1 MYTITTWSNTGFDS
15 INIPSSPSV
24 LDSMS
29 SVDFPALDLLQNDG
43 LSYVSIR
50 GTWDNV
56 KNIDYIKIGDIYYA
70 VVSAPVMTSYDVARL
85 SILPDYITSSGGI
98 SALHYTD
105 GMVERAIF
113 DRDEWGYFPE
123 SDSYLA
129 PALPLQLK
137 MGQFVGGGFS
147 SVTTVCEST
156 IDLKALA
163 DCFDASGKFTGKGI
177 TFNDSV
183 SGQKVTIPY
192 TEGVKNFSLY
202 TSLNRNVL
210 SPGTKLYDSG
220 NASVKKALGALRAI
234 GAESA
239 IVSQTAYPKDLI
251 EVTANSYGEVTAV
264 AAKTLDEKTTG
275 LPFIYDPS
283 IPMCLCYSNYC
294 KYGIMTSSG
303 SKMEAPPL
311 MLAPANGA
319 GSAAVNIR
327 CDPRPDGKP
336 YFRFSEISGDSSDY
350 GFWLGAVDGS
360 RWASVPLIWS
370 EPSGSYQSQIS
381 YDLSAASSA
390 AENDFQRQAYILRQ
404 GNSMLNA
411 VGSMLTAA
419 TDRNFGGMVTAA
431 AQGVVSHYANALS
444 EENRNNQRELQR
456 RKELYDYQ
464 ISQNIVTPSIQC
476 PFNAS
481 MIRDY
486 YGNGAFTY
494 RYQYH
499 PWDSAR
505 LTKIIKRFGNKKT
518 QALKQN
524 IIYVGKDGFGYLKAR
539 GVQVS
544 DHMPRFWKDGI
555 SDQFNAGVRYW
566 DKKPIET

>member
-15 INIPSSPSV
+15 INIPSSPAI

-43 LSYVSIR
+43 LSSVSIR

-56 KNIDYIKIGDIYYA
+56 KNIDYLKIGNIYYA

-113 DRDEWGYFPE
+113 ENDEWGYFPE
-123 SDSYLA
+123 NDSYLA

-163 DCFDASGKFTGKGI
+163 DCFDASGKFNGKGI
-177 TFNDSV
+177 TFHDVAS
-183 SGQKVTIPY
+183 SQQVTIPY

-220 NASVKKALGALRAI
+220 NAKVKKALGALRAI

-251 EVTANSYGEVTAV
+251 DVTANSDGEVTAV
-264 AAKTLDEKTTG
+264 AAKALDEKTTG
-275 LPFIYDPS
+275 LPFIYDSS

-319 GSAAVNIR
+319 GSASVTVH

-370 EPSGSYQSQIS
+370 EPSNSYQSQIS
-381 YDLSAASSA
+381 YDLSAASSSL
-390 AENDFQRQAYILRQ
+390 ENYYQQQSYFIKQ
-404 GNSMLNA
+404 GTNLANS
-411 VGSMLTAA
+411 VGSMI
-419 TDRNFGGMVTAA
+419 DYGMKGNLPGMAIAGV
-431 AQGVVSHYANALS
+431 QGALNNYANALA
-444 EENRNNQRELQR
+444 EENRGNQRDVQR
-456 RKELYDYQ
+456 QKELYDYQ

-494 RYQYH
+494 RYEYH
-499 PWDSAR
+499 PWDKAR
-505 LTKIIKRFGNKKT
+505 LTKIIHRFGNKKT

-524 IIYVGKDGFGYLKAR
+524 IIYVGKDGYGYLKAR

-544 DHMPRFWKDGI
+544 NHMPRFWKDGI
-555 SDQFNAGVRYW
+555 AEQFNAGVRYW

>member
-15 INIPSSPSV
+15 INIPSSPAV
-24 LDSMS
+24 LESMA

-43 LSYVSIR
+43 LSSVSIR
-50 GTWDNV
+50 GTWENV
-56 KNIDYIKIGDIYYA
+56 KNIDYIKIGNIYYA

-85 SILPDYITSSGGI
+85 SILPDYITSSGGV

-137 MGQFVGGGFS
+137 MGQFVGGGVS
-147 SVTTVCEST
+147 SVNTVCEST

-163 DCFDASGKFTGKGI
+163 DCFDASGKFNGKGI
-177 TFNDSV
+177 TFHDVAS
-183 SGQKVTIPY
+183 SQQVTIPY

-220 NASVKKALGALRAI
+220 NAKVKKALGALRAI

-239 IVSQTAYPKDLI
+239 IVSQTAYPTDLI
-251 EVTANSYGEVTAV
+251 EVTANSDGEVTAV

-275 LPFIYDPS
+275 LPFIYDS
-283 IPMCLCYSNYC
+283 NIPMCLCYSNYC

-381 YDLSAASSA
+381 YDLSAASSSL
-390 AENDFQRQAYILRQ
+390 ENYYQQQSYYIKQ
-404 GNSMLNA
+404 GTNFANA
-411 VGSMLTAA
+411 VGSMI
-419 TDRNFGGMVTAA
+419 DYGMKGNIPGMAIAGV
-431 AQGVVSHYANALS
+431 QGALNNYANAIA
-444 EENRNNQRELQR
+444 EENRGNQRDVQR
-456 RKELYDYQ
+456 QKELYDYQ

-499 PWDSAR
+499 PWDQAR

-524 IIYVGKDGFGYLKAR
+524 IIYVGKDGYGYLKAR

-544 DHMPRFWKDGI
+544 NHMPRFWKDGI
-555 SDQFNAGVRYW
+555 AEQFNAGVRYW